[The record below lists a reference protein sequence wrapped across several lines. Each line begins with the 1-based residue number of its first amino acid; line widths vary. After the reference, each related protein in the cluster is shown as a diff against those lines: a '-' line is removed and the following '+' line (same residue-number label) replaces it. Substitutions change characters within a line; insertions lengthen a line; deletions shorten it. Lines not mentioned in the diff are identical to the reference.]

1 MRPFFCILETPQRV
15 GNVVNNL
22 SKVKENR
29 LTLLQELVS
38 VARSLGSVSTKDLQ
52 SLGQQ
57 LEVVKTEAVA
67 RVSGFSVESE
77 CLDPFSGT
85 LLLYSSSHVFSRVN
99 LTLLLKRVFFPCF
112 MHFFSHLEKRMAR

>member
-1 MRPFFCILETPQRV
+1 M
-15 GNVVNNL
+15 NNL

-67 RVSGFSVESE
+67 RVRALRVKWEI
-77 CLDPFSGT
+77 
-85 LLLYSSSHVFSRVN
+85 SRLV
-99 LTLLLKRVFFPCF
+99 L
-112 MHFFSHLEKRMAR
+112 